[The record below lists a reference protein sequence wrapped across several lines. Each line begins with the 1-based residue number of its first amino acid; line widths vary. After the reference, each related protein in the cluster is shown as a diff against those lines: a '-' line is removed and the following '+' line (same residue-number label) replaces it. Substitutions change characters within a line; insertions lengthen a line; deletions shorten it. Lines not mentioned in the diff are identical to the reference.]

1 MSLAPGSLLGPY
13 HILAPL
19 GAGGMGEVYRAHD
32 TRLHREVAI
41 KILPASLAAD
51 PASLARFEREAQAVA
66 ALSHPNILSI
76 HDAGHANGVAYAVAE
91 LLEGRNLREAL
102 ADGPLPPRKALEIAL
117 QIAHGLAAAHEKGI
131 VHRDLKPENIFV
143 TSDGRVKILDFGL
156 AQVATAMADSQ
167 HTTVVISPS
176 PGTAPG
182 MVVGTVGYMAPEQ
195 VRGQAVDGRTD
206 LFAFGVLLYE
216 MLSGRRAFTG
226 ETPADTMSA
235 ILRSDPPDLMSV
247 QPDTPAPI
255 ERVVRRCLEKRPAER
270 FQSARDLGFALEA
283 LSGVSMPR
291 SIVAP
296 RGSWGSRRAVWAAAS
311 GITGLLLGLG
321 LARFVLRS
329 DAPPAPITARFT
341 IPSGLAIPAWVAVS
355 RDGEALSWSAGG
367 LADNTVRSWFR
378 RLTDS
383 NPRVLQRTEDA
394 TAAVWLSD
402 NRRLLLVR
410 GPQLVIFDTE
420 SGSQSLL
427 REAPE
432 SERRA
437 SLRGLAVG
445 PNDELLMGSNN
456 GIARLPLQRDAQPTV
471 VRAVEGS
478 DYSWLGF
485 PQWLPDGRRVLYTA
499 TRADRTGVDTYV
511 APLEGGTPTK
521 LDLPSGITRVLV
533 DPNGFIVYGINGTL
547 QGQRIDFDTL
557 GLVGSPFQVSTDI
570 LLDQRTGTLAAD
582 LSPAGTLVYRTLG
595 FAQVQFEWV
604 DRAGRAIRTIGGINT
619 FTNFDLSPDGER
631 LAVTRRETE
640 TVGNSLWMIDESR
653 ATTTELADSSRGS
666 ISDPTWSPDGARIA
680 YRRGNRL
687 IVRGAFGGAET
698 ELAQWTGY
706 PDSWSRD
713 GRYLLVG
720 RPVQQAYEI
729 WAVRT
734 DGPKEETAVITGA
747 QQADEARFSPD
758 GRWVAYHA
766 TADNTPFVYV
776 VPFPPTGE
784 RWQISTRGGVQPR
797 WRSDG
802 RELFYLDM
810 DGQLMRVEL
819 PGGDPRQAHPAE
831 PLFRTTLQPSSAVDQ
846 FTVSSDGQRFV
857 LRRPVGE
864 LGTDQAPLTVIVNWR
879 GLQQAGR

>member
-1 MSLAPGSLLGPY
+1 MSLTPGSLLGPY
-13 HILAPL
+13 HLLAPL

-76 HDAGHANGVAYAVAE
+76 HDAGQVNGVAYAVAE
-91 LLEGRNLREAL
+91 LLEGRNLREVL
-102 ADGPLPPRKALEIAL
+102 ADGPLPPRKALEFGL

-131 VHRDLKPENIFV
+131 VHRDLKPENVFV
-143 TSDGRVKILDFGL
+143 TSDARVKILDFGL
-156 AQVATAMADSQ
+156 AQVVTTMADSQ
-167 HTTVVISPS
+167 HTTVVLSPS

-206 LFAFGVLLYE
+206 IFAFGVLLYE
-216 MLSGRRAFTG
+216 MLSGRRAFAG

-235 ILRSDPPDLMSV
+235 ILRSDPPDLIAM
-247 QPDTPAPI
+247 QPDMPPPI
-255 ERVVRRCLEKRPAER
+255 DRIVRRCLEKRPAER
-270 FQSARDLGFALEA
+270 FQSARDLGFAIEA
-283 LSGVSMPR
+283 LSGVTTPR
-291 SIVAP
+291 AIVVSP
-296 RGSWGSRRAVWAAAS
+296 SSWRSRRAAWASMAAAA
-311 GITGLLLGLG
+311 GLLVGLG
-321 LARFVLRS
+321 LATLLFRR
-329 DAPPAPITARFT
+329 DTPADPITVRFT
-341 IPSGLAIPAWVAVS
+341 IPSGLAIPPWVAVA
-355 RDGEALSWSAGG
+355 RDGQAISWSAGG
-367 LADNTVRSWFR
+367 LADNTQRSWFR

-383 NPRVLQRTEDA
+383 NARLLPRTEDV
-394 TAAVWLSD
+394 TAAVWLND

-410 GPQLVIFDTE
+410 GPQLIVLDIE
-420 SGSQSLL
+420 SGSQSVL

-437 SLRGLAVG
+437 PLRGIAVG
-445 PNDELLMGSNN
+445 PNDELLMGANN
-456 GIARLPLQRDAQPTV
+456 SIQRLPLRRDAQATV
-471 VRAVEGS
+471 VRTAEGPEHT
-478 DYSWLGF
+478 WVGF
-485 PQWLPDGRRVLYTA
+485 PQWLPDGTRMLYTA
-499 TRADRTGVDTYV
+499 TREDGTGVDTYV
-511 APLEGGTPTK
+511 APLAGGAATR
-521 LDLPSGITRVLV
+521 LDLPSSITRVLV
-533 DPNGFIVYGINGTL
+533 DPSGFIVYGINGTL
-547 QGQRIDFDTL
+547 QGRRVDFATL
-557 GLVGSPFQVSTDI
+557 ALGGPPFQVSTDI
-570 LLDQRTGTLAAD
+570 LLEQRTGAVAAD
-582 LSPAGTLVYRTLG
+582 LSPAGTLAYRTLG
-595 FAQVQFEWV
+595 FAHVQFEWV
-604 DRAGRAIRTIGGINT
+604 DRAGRPIRPIGGVDT
-619 FTNFDLSPDGER
+619 FTNFDLSPDEER

-666 ISDPTWSPDGARIA
+666 ISDPTWSPDGTRIA

-720 RPVQQAYEI
+720 RPMQQAYDI
-729 WAVRT
+729 WAVRA
-734 DGPKEETAVITGA
+734 DGTKDETAVITGA

-758 GRWVAYHA
+758 GRWIAYHA
-766 TADNTPFVYV
+766 TADNTPFVYAI
-776 VPFPPTGE
+776 PFPPTGE

-797 WRSDG
+797 WRGDG
-802 RELFYLDM
+802 RELYYLDM

-819 PGGDPRQAHPAE
+819 PGGDPRQARPAE

-864 LGTDQAPLTVIVNWR
+864 HGTDQAPLTVIVNWR
-879 GLQQAGR
+879 GLQRVTR